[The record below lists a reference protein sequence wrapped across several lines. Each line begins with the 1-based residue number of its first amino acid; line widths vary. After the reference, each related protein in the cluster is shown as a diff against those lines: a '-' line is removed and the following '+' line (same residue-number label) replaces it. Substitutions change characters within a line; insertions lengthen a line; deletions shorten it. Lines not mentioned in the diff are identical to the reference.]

1 VGLEV
6 TGSSRYFFRQ
16 WMPRRPARG
25 RVTLLALACLPFA
38 APPVATA
45 TEAGSGVNDNESSR
59 IAVLAQ
65 VGVDGD
71 ADDVDSLRI
80 RGGAL
85 LDYQS
90 HLENVGIAVQNT
102 HYSQRGWSVDAPGIV
117 GLYRSQRRDTLEGVR
132 AEAGIVSVSG
142 RTRVV
147 GDATWSHRP
156 RESTGVELIAAG
168 DLVGTREALEEGIAY
183 GLAAVSVEQQFGR
196 RLTGIALAG
205 WQPFTDGNSRALLR
219 ARIVGGLL
227 PEQGITAQVR
237 WRQYTSNEDDVG
249 GAYFNPGHYRNW
261 DAVLSLRRRV
271 GTWMVSGLAGAGR
284 ERADDASWQTT
295 SIAEFRAEGP
305 LSGDMR
311 LAFGLLYSRSAGF
324 AESPDY
330 WYGTANVSVIIPLA
344 R

>member
-1 VGLEV
+1 
-6 TGSSRYFFRQ
+6 
-16 WMPRRPARG
+16 MPDG
-25 RVTLLALACLPFA
+25 
-38 APPVATA
+38 
-45 TEAGSGVNDNESSR
+45 ESSR
-59 IAVLAQ
+59 VAVLAQ
-65 VGVDGD
+65 VGAEGD

-90 HLENVGIAVQNT
+90 HLQNVGIAVQNT

-117 GLYRSQRRDTLEGVR
+117 GLYQSQRRDTLEGVR
-132 AEAGIVSVSG
+132 AEAGVVSVSG

-168 DLVGTREALEEGIAY
+168 DVVGTREALEEGIAY
-183 GLAAVSVEQQFGR
+183 GLAAVSVEQQFGQ

-205 WQPFTDGNSRALLR
+205 WQPFTDGNSRTLLR
-219 ARIVGGLL
+219 ARMIWGLL
-227 PEQGITAQVR
+227 PEQGVTAQVR
-237 WRQYTSNEDDVG
+237 WRQYTSSTTDVG
-249 GAYFNPGHYRNW
+249 GAYFNPEHYRNW
-261 DAVLSLRRRV
+261 DTVLSLRRRV

-311 LAFGLLYSRSAGF
+311 LAVGLLYSRAAGF
-324 AESPDY
+324 AQSPDY